1 MEVVYEEN
9 SKLEVRSIE
18 IIQSENKQLE
28 KKKKKKALLLRDL
41 WDNIR
46 KSNIHLIRVPGKRK
60 ERMDQNN
67 YLKKQ

>member
-28 KKKKKKALLLRDL
+28 KKKKK
-41 WDNIR
+41 R
-46 KSNIHLIRVPGKRK
+46 KLFCSETCGTISESLI
-60 ERMDQNN
+60 
-67 YLKKQ
+67 YI

>member
-28 KKKKKKALLLRDL
+28 KKKK
-41 WDNIR
+41 R
-46 KSNIHLIRVPGKRK
+46 KLFCSETCGTISESLI
-60 ERMDQNN
+60 
-67 YLKKQ
+67 YI